1 MSCHLISTFMNQVQ
15 EMLFWEPLA
24 SFINVSET
32 SFINVYINWITSM
45 PLYLFILYLEH
56 GSNHWAHFLSVPGIS
71 YVAYMVI
78 LKMDFHS
85 KSLYVVPTQIC
96 PQTTY

>member
-1 MSCHLISTFMNQVQ
+1 MGAFGKLY
-15 EMLFWEPLA
+15 
-24 SFINVSET
+24 NVSET
-32 SFINVYINWITSM
+32 SFINVYINRITSM

-85 KSLYVVPTQIC
+85 KSLYEVPTQIC